1 MIINGTEYGLCL
13 TTEAG
18 IKLAK
23 ICPDG
28 DIKKFGQLL
37 DGKDYEK
44 AAENLAA
51 IAEIL
56 NEGYANKE
64 QYDHGKTVPRLTKE
78 ELQAAI
84 MHSTLFRYNEMNTEI
99 VVTIIRDLV
108 GEVDTE
114 EKPVKAGKKDE
125 TGAGA

>member
-1 MIINGTEYGLCL
+1 MLINGIEYGFCL

-28 DIKKFGQLL
+28 DIAKFGQML
-37 DGKDYEK
+37 DGKDYAK
-44 AAENLAA
+44 SAENLAA

-56 NEGYANKE
+56 SDGYANKE
-64 QYDHGKTVPRLTKE
+64 EYEHGRTVPRLTKE
-78 ELQAAI
+78 ELHDVI
-84 MHSTLFRYNEMNTEI
+84 MHSPLFRYNEMNTEI

-108 GEVDTE
+108 GEVDAE
-114 EKPVKAGKKDE
+114 EKPGKSGKKDE